1 MAAHARWE
9 RRSRYI
15 TPMKTDQ
22 LLPPAGKGSFRRRV
36 LATIAVAVPLIAG
49 CRETLTEVE
58 SGIVEPGT
66 WAALKIEQTLPTIGD
81 LLGTVPLRAAEVALA
96 DRWEASWDHGTTLG
110 GGLRDEIHADAGA
123 LGLTVDSGRVRVA
136 MEWVRGALGEV
147 RRFGGSLPPHLDVR
161 VEGAGRFLQEA
172 ERASIAADWPGAGLA
187 TLRAADALR
196 ETSPRSA
203 ALTLVEAAEKAL
215 GPPPPQ
221 ADEEPAGRAR
231 ARRLAWWSR
240 IAIQRER
247 YSLAIQRGY
256 YACLLLGVRL
266 P

>member
-1 MAAHARWE
+1 MQ
-9 RRSRYI
+9 
-15 TPMKTDQ
+15 TDQ
-22 LLPPAGKGSFRRRV
+22 LLPQGGEGSFRRRV

-49 CRETLTEVE
+49 CRKTLTEVE

-66 WAALKIEQTLPTIGD
+66 WAALRIEQTLPGIGD
-81 LLGTVPLRAAEVALA
+81 LAGTGPLPAAEAAIA
-96 DRWEASWDHGTTLG
+96 DRWEASWNHGTALG
-110 GGLRDEIHADAGA
+110 GGMRDEIHADAGA
-123 LGLTVDSGRVRVA
+123 LRLSVDSGSVRVA
-136 MEWVRGALGEV
+136 MESVRGALGEV
-147 RRFGGSLPPHLDVR
+147 RRLGGFLPPHLDVR
-161 VEGAGRFLQEA
+161 IEDAGRFLREA
-172 ERASIAADWPGAGLA
+172 ETASIAADWPVAGLA

-203 ALTLVEAAEKAL
+203 ALTLVEAAEAAL
-215 GPPPPQ
+215 GPPPSR
-221 ADEEPAGRAR
+221 AEEPAARAR

-256 YACLLLGVRL
+256 YACLLIGVRL

>member
-1 MAAHARWE
+1 MC
-9 RRSRYI
+9 
-15 TPMKTDQ
+15 
-22 LLPPAGKGSFRRRV
+22 
-36 LATIAVAVPLIAG
+36 ATVVIAVPLIAG

-66 WAALKIEQTLPTIGD
+66 WAALKIEQTLPGIGD
-81 LLGTVPLRAAEVALA
+81 LIGKGRPGAGEIAVV
-96 DRWEASWDHGTTLG
+96 DRWEASWDYGAVVG
-110 GGLRDEIHADAGA
+110 GSLRDETYIAAA
-123 LGLTVDSGRVRVA
+123 VLRLSVDSGAVRVA
-136 MEWVRGALGEV
+136 TESVRGALGEV
-147 RRFGGSLPPHLDVR
+147 RQFGGYLPPHLAVR
-161 VEGAGRFLQEA
+161 IEDADRFLREA
-172 ERASIAADWPGAGLA
+172 EAASLQADWPGAGLN

-196 ETSPRSA
+196 ETFPRSA
-203 ALTLVEAAEKAL
+203 ALTLVEAAEVAL
-215 GPPPPQ
+215 GPPPSR
-221 ADEEPAGRAR
+221 ADGESEGRAR